1 MIEAEPLKRVTKEID
16 IRDKYWKI
24 AEDIWCIIFWVGVI
38 GYFYFR

>member
-1 MIEAEPLKRVTKEID
+1 MIEAEPLQRTKEVD

-38 GYFYFR
+38 GYFYFK